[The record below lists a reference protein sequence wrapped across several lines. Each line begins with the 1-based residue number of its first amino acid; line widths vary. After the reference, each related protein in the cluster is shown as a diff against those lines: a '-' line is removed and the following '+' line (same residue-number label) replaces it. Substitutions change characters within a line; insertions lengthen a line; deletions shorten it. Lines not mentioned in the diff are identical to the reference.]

1 MSITLP
7 YNFQPRDYQ
16 IPLWEA
22 IFGDKYRRG
31 VTVWPRRNGKDLIYW
46 NACIAKA
53 MQRVGLYFYIAPY
66 YNQVRHIIWE
76 GADKNGRRFLDY
88 IPRELIAHKTQVDM
102 RIELV
107 NGSIIKLLGSDV
119 VDRIVGTNPICIFF
133 TEFSLHK
140 PEAWEYLR
148 PILAEN
154 EGEAWFNGTPRG
166 LNHFYKMFEMSKRD
180 PLWYTQYLTRD
191 DTGIPT
197 DAAIRE
203 DRLSG
208 MPESLIQQ
216 EYYVEWTAS
225 TEDTLIPL
233 DIVKPCLDAQIH
245 EQDYNFKPRIMGVD
259 VAYAIKG
266 DKSCIA
272 KRQGRYLHPIRR
284 FQGADNMALA
294 TEVSQEINTWHPDAV
309 FIDAGRGEGVI
320 SRLWNL
326 GYGDLIVPVHFSGTS
341 YSDLYMNKRA
351 EIWCKMR
358 DWFME
363 ANTPSIPHDDD
374 LVSDMTSPTF
384 WTNDRGFIQLESKK
398 DIKKRL
404 KRSPDAGDSVALTF
418 AEEIES
424 DQFETREA
432 TQAHKFLETL
442 RRRTDVADN
451 SYDVLNHLN
460 QDRYNFFCG
469 TGTAQERY

>member
-7 YNFQPRDYQ
+7 YNFVPREYQ

-22 IFGDKYRRG
+22 MFGGQYKRG

-76 GADKNGRRFLDY
+76 GADKGGRRFLDY
-88 IPRELIAHKTQVDM
+88 IPRELIARTTQVDM

-140 PEAWEYLR
+140 PQAWDYLR

-166 LNHFYKMFEMSKRD
+166 LNHLYKMYESAKKDSNWF
-180 PLWYTQYLTRD
+180 TQYLTRD
-191 DTGIPT
+191 DTGIPSVE
-197 DAAIRE
+197 AIME
-203 DRLSG
+203 DRRSG

-233 DIVKPCLDAQIH
+233 DIVKPCLDVQLSSQ
-245 EQDYNFKPRIMGVD
+245 EYDFKPKIMGVD

-266 DKSCIA
+266 DQSSIA
-272 KRQGRYLHPIRR
+272 KRQGRFLHPIKR
-284 FQGADNMALA
+284 FQGVDNMALA
-294 TEVSQEINTWHPDAV
+294 TEVALEIDEWRPDAV
-309 FIDAGRGEGVI
+309 FVDAGRGEGVI
-320 SRLWNL
+320 SRLWSL
-326 GYGDLIVPVHFSGTS
+326 GYEDLVIPVHFSGAS
-341 YSDLYMNKRA
+341 FSDLYMNKRA
-351 EIWCKMR
+351 EIWCNMR
-358 DWFME
+358 NWFFE
-363 ANTPSIPHDDD
+363 PNNPSLPHDED
-374 LVSDMTSPTF
+374 LINDITAPTF

-398 DIKKRL
+398 DLKKRL

-418 AEEIES
+418 AEKVEA
-424 DQFETREA
+424 DRYETREA
-432 TQAHKFLETL
+432 SHAHQILSSIQ
-442 RRRTDVADN
+442 RRRDRSDN
-451 SYDVLNHLN
+451 SYDILNYLN
-460 QDRYNFFCG
+460 QDNYDIFRYSNN
-469 TGTAQERY
+469 